1 MRTELIEPGLRFSDL
16 KPPPADFRREV
27 VEGLRRPQ
35 KALSPKFFYDP
46 EGCRLFEAIC
56 ELPEYYLTRTEIGI
70 LTEHADNIARTLGQG
85 DALIELGSGNS
96 RKVRLLLAPLK
107 PCVYIPVDIAKKHLL
122 AASRELAADY
132 PWLDIH
138 AACLDYS
145 QRFELPFL
153 PDAQRKI
160 VFFPGSS
167 IGNFEPAAAENLLR
181 GIARCLHPDGG
192 LLIGFDLKKD
202 AAILNAAYNDSAGVT
217 AQFNLNLL
225 RCINAKAGANFDLDH
240 FHHQAFYNEAQGRIE
255 MHLRSETRQQVVVA
269 GETFDFLDGESIHTE
284 NSYKYGIEEFQAL
297 ACRAGFEAGCCW
309 RDRDS
314 LFCLH
319 YFAVGA
325 S

>member
-1 MRTELIEPGLRFSDL
+1 MRTELVEPRLRFSDL

-27 VEGLRRPQ
+27 VEGLRRPH

-56 ELPEYYLTRTEIGI
+56 DLPEYYLTRTEVGI
-70 LTEHADNIARTLGQG
+70 LTEHADSIARTLGQG
-85 DALIELGSGNS
+85 GALIELGSGNS
-96 RKVRLLLAPLK
+96 RKVRLLLEALK
-107 PCVYIPVDIAKKHLL
+107 PAVYIPVDIAREHLL
-122 AASRELAADY
+122 TASRALAADC

-145 QRFELPFL
+145 QRFALPFL
-153 PDAQRKI
+153 PDTQRKI

-181 GIARCLHPDGG
+181 SVAQCVQPDGG

-225 RCINAKAGANFDLDH
+225 RCINARALIDFTTRLSTMNGKDASKCICAANTVSRSSCPARRLIFWMVKQSIPRVPINTGSRNSRRWPITPDSNRAAAGAIGTACFACTTLP
-240 FHHQAFYNEAQGRIE
+240 
-255 MHLRSETRQQVVVA
+255 
-269 GETFDFLDGESIHTE
+269 
-284 NSYKYGIEEFQAL
+284 L
-297 ACRAGFEAGCCW
+297 AP
-309 RDRDS
+309 
-314 LFCLH
+314 LK
-319 YFAVGA
+319 
-325 S
+325 